1 MTWQLRGQDKDGAPS
16 APPWKGQSPG
26 FLMGS
31 LGDRGGGLGGG
42 KQQTHP
48 FQEAPWPAGPP
59 SQASGAL
66 HGSFI
71 AAVPGSESV
80 SGHFCLHFPE
90 RMAYSCPLST
100 PGHLGNSAATKR
112 SPGPRARPREQ
123 TAEGEESWT
132 PWEERARGWVTRTD
146 GANWAPLHQ
155 ADLPDLCC
163 QRMGGIHQEDRD
175 EAVQLAGSG
184 WGCRNL

>member
-1 MTWQLRGQDKDGAPS
+1 MELPQLHPG
-16 APPWKGQSPG
+16 KG
-26 FLMGS
+26 
-31 LGDRGGGLGGG
+31 R
-42 KQQTHP
+42 
-48 FQEAPWPAGPP
+48 A
-59 SQASGAL
+59 QASSGAALVIGVEGWGVASSIPTPSRKLPGRTPVSGFRAL

-71 AAVPGSESV
+71 VVVPGSESV

-90 RMAYSCPLST
+90 RTVYSCPLST

-132 PWEERARGWVTRTD
+132 PWEEQARGWVTRTD
-146 GANWAPLHQ
+146 GANRAPLHQ
-155 ADLPDLCC
+155 ADLPNLCC